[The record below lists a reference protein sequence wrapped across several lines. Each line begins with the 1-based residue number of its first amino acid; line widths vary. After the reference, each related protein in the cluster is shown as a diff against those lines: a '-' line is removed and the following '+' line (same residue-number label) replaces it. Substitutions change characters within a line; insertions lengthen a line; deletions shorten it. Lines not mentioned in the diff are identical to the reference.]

1 MSIIISQGELYE
13 IVKKGKL
20 ETIEESEE
28 LDQTDGKKRD
38 ESLNKLIIE
47 NEAQK
52 FIKLFEKTFLEETEE
67 IDCEDGAIQDISK
80 VVLKIKEKIENA
92 EKSSTGL
99 KLLRLLFVLMVRTRA
114 VPRRRP
120 TKINFDIRRVAAT
133 KEITNARRTRIN
145 DIKIKFLLP
154 QGKNVE
160 VKKSGNVVRRMRV
173 RRRAIY
179 PTRARNVRYDRN

>member
-13 IVKKGKL
+13 TVKKRKL

-28 LDQTDGKKRD
+28 PDQTYGKEID

-47 NEAQK
+47 KEAQK
-52 FIKLFEKTFLEETEE
+52 FIKLFEKTFSEETEE
-67 IDCEDGAIQDISK
+67 IDCEDSTIQDIISE
-80 VVLKIKEKIENA
+80 VVLKIKEKIESA

-99 KLLRLLFVLMVRTRA
+99 KLLRLLFVFVKSFTKKDKNDGKNKSSTA
-114 VPRRRP
+114 VE
-120 TKINFDIRRVAAT
+120 ISNFDIRRVAAM
-133 KEITNARRTRIN
+133 KEITNTQRTRIN

-160 VKKSGNVVRRMRV
+160 VKVEML
-173 RRRAIY
+173 
-179 PTRARNVRYDRN
+179 